1 MTAHP
6 ARTMAKVK
14 RILAPTD
21 FSPGAD
27 NALQWAVGMCESNAE
42 ITILHVLDLSL
53 VGAAGLPTEMAAMP
67 AVGQLIDR
75 LRAEAREEMRKV
87 AARYPQA
94 KTLIREGSPRATILD
109 VAREIG
115 ADLIVMGTHG
125 RTGLAHIFFGSV
137 AEYVVR
143 HSRIPVLTVRQNGA

>member
-1 MTAHP
+1 MTP
-6 ARTMAKVK
+6 LPTQPLSRVR

-21 FSPGAD
+21 FSPGAGR
-27 NALQWAVGMCESNAE
+27 ALEWAVGMCEPNAE

-75 LRAEAREEMRKV
+75 LRAEAREEMRKL

-94 KTLIREGSPRATILD
+94 TTLMREGSPRATILD
-109 VAREIG
+109 VAQEIG

-143 HSRIPVLTVRQNGA
+143 HSRIPVLTVRQDSA